1 MTMKKT
7 LVGLVFAVGLV
18 VATTAAPAS
27 AQALKTTSRILYHNG
42 PVMQGTSAV
51 YLIWYGCWA
60 SGCVPGG
67 QESYAPVIVTDF
79 VSNLGSSSYFMIN
92 SEYPDASGAAPSG
105 GLIYAGS
112 VREAYS
118 RGPTLTQA
126 DVAGIVTDQLTS
138 GGLPADAAGI
148 YVVLTSAD
156 VTVVDGDTQFCVTC
170 CELHGAST
178 FAGVSIKYA
187 FVGNPRRCPSSCGSA
202 VAGGRAPNDNPDGD
216 AMVSWLAHALNGIV
230 TNPLVTN
237 GWFDRYGLENS
248 QKCEGLYGDTYPAQG
263 GGVANVRLGQR
274 DYLLQQNWVNGR
286 KGRCSLSR
294 F

>member
-1 MTMKKT
+1 MAMKKT

-18 VATTAAPAS
+18 VATMAAPAS

-51 YLIWYGCWA
+51 YLIWYGCL
-60 SGCVPGG
+60 PGDRDI
-67 QESYAPVIVTDF
+67 YVPVIVTDF
-79 VSNLGSSSYFMIN
+79 VSNLGSSPYFMIN
-92 SEYPDASGAAPSG
+92 SDYPDASGAAPSG

-112 VREAYS
+112 VSDAHS
-118 RGPTLTQA
+118 HGPTLTQA
-126 DVAGIVTDQLTS
+126 DVAAVVADQIAS
-138 GGLPADAAGI
+138 GGLPLDPAGI

-170 CELHGAST
+170 CQLHGAST
-178 FAGVSIKYA
+178 FAGTTFKYA
-187 FVGNPRRCPSSCGSA
+187 FVGNPRRCPSSCASQLSDD
-202 VAGGRAPNDNPDGD
+202 RAPNDNLAAD
-216 AMVSWLAHALNGIV
+216 AMVSWLARALNGIV

-237 GWFDRYGLENS
+237 GWFDRYGLENAA
-248 QKCEGLYGDTYPAQG
+248 KCEGLYGDTYPVEWS
-263 GGVANVRLGQR
+263 GGVGNVRIGQR

-286 KGRCSLSR
+286 RGHCGLSR